1 MKIFKFLFLV
11 PVITLIIIFQT
22 TLQSRYILA
31 SDVRDGE
38 TVFKNVCAGCHV
50 RGGSVVLKG
59 SKSLKLSDL
68 EKRGIADVNSI
79 AKIANDGIGFMKGY
93 KNKMKIFKFL
103 FVIPLITLIIIFQTS
118 LQNRYLL
125 ASDLR
130 DGETIFRNVCA
141 GCHVRGGSVV
151 LKGSKSLKLSDLE
164 KRGIADVNS
173 IAEIAN
179 EGIGYMKGY
188 KKKLKDGEDK
198 VLAQWIIQNAEKG
211 WE

>member
-79 AKIANDGIGFMKGY
+79 A
-93 KNKMKIFKFL
+93 
-103 FVIPLITLIIIFQTS
+103 
-118 LQNRYLL
+118 
-125 ASDLR
+125 
-130 DGETIFRNVCA
+130 
-141 GCHVRGGSVV
+141 
-151 LKGSKSLKLSDLE
+151 
-164 KRGIADVNS
+164 
-173 IAEIAN
+173 EIAN

-188 KKKLKDGEDK
+188 KNKLKDGEDK

>member
-1 MKIFKFLFLV
+1 MLQAKLVLGQLDQMKIFKYLL
-11 PVITLIIIFQT
+11 
-22 TLQSRYILA
+22 
-31 SDVRDGE
+31 
-38 TVFKNVCAGCHV
+38 
-50 RGGSVVLKG
+50 
-59 SKSLKLSDL
+59 
-68 EKRGIADVNSI
+68 
-79 AKIANDGIGFMKGY
+79 
-93 KNKMKIFKFL
+93 
-103 FVIPLITLIIIFQTS
+103 VIPLITLIIIFQIS
-118 LQNRYLL
+118 LQNRYLM
-125 ASDLR
+125 ASDIR

-173 IAEIAN
+173 ITIIAN

-188 KKKLKDGEDK
+188 KHKLKVGEDK